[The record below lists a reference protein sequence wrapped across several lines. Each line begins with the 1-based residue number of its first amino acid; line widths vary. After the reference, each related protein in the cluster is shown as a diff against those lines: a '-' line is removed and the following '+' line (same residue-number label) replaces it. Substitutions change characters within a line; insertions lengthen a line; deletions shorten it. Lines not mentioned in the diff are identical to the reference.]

1 MIMNSHNVFKIGF
14 FVMLALNIG
23 VLAFTLL
30 NRPHNRPRP
39 GDRQVEIANRLRLN
53 EEQRGLYFKSAKNH
67 RTEIES
73 IERLQRSTAEEYLQT
88 LKEANA
94 ESARLSLLVSRYSEL
109 ETEKLKITYDH
120 FKELKSLCSNYQL
133 KHFEDIVDEVLG
145 SILIRSK
152 NSPPPPRGRP
162 R

>member
-1 MIMNSHNVFKIGF
+1 
-14 FVMLALNIG
+14 MLALNMS
-23 VLAFTLL
+23 VLAYILL
-30 NRPHNRPRP
+30 DRPHDRPRP
-39 GDRQVEIANRLRLN
+39 GDRRAEISDRLRLSG
-53 EEQRGLYFKSAKNH
+53 EQRVLYLESAERH

-73 IERLQRSTAEEYLQT
+73 IERLQRRTAEEYLQT
-88 LKEANA
+88 LKEVNTKPD
-94 ESARLSLLVSRYSEL
+94 SLSLLVSRYSEL

-133 KHFEDIVDEVLG
+133 KNFEDIVDEVLG

-152 NSPPPPRGRP
+152 NSQPPPRGRT